1 MYFAKPPLI
10 PFTRS
15 ITKLDSLER
24 NNRQA
29 VLNRSHHL
37 GICTMIN
44 FHPIDGQ
51 RNFDQSVFPSVVL
64 NDGNFDTVEATNA
77 WIKQY
82 KAELEAELSNSGALL
97 FRGFPIN
104 SAETFDAF
112 SSAFGYP
119 SFTYKE
125 SLSNAVRINF
135 TDRVFTAN
143 EAPKDVEIFLH
154 HEMAQT
160 PISPE
165 KLFFFCNSAA
175 EQGGATPICRSDQ
188 LFKALESELPEL
200 ANEFK
205 NKGLRYTTHMP
216 SRDDAQSGQGRSWAS
231 TLSVETTEQAEKKLS
246 ELGYD
251 WQWQDNG
258 SLKAI
263 TPILP
268 AVLTLDNGKSVFYN
282 QLVAAYMGWDG
293 VREDPSSALAFGD
306 GSAIPKEGLERIAAL
321 SENYT
326 FDLQWQDGDV
336 ALLDNKIT
344 MHGRRP
350 YSGQRKRQVL
360 VALAA

>member
-1 MYFAKPPLI
+1 
-10 PFTRS
+10 
-15 ITKLDSLER
+15 
-24 NNRQA
+24 
-29 VLNRSHHL
+29 
-37 GICTMIN
+37 MIN
-44 FHPIDGQ
+44 FHKTDGQ
-51 RNFDQSVFPSVVL
+51 FNFDESVFPSVIL
-64 NDGNFDTVEATNA
+64 NESGFDSVEATSV
-77 WIKQY
+77 WIKENM
-82 KAELEAELSNSGALL
+82 AELEAELSNSGALL

-104 SAETFDAF
+104 NAETFDAF
-112 SSAFGYP
+112 SAAFGYP

-135 TDRVFTAN
+135 TERVFTAN
-143 EAPKDVEIFLH
+143 EAPKEVEIYLH

-160 PISPE
+160 PISPD
-165 KLFFFCNSAA
+165 KLFFYCNSAA
-175 EQGGATPICRSDQ
+175 DQGGATPICRSDQ
-188 LFKALESELPEL
+188 LFKALVSELPEL
-200 ANEFK
+200 AKDFE

-216 SRDDAQSGQGRSWAS
+216 SEDDAQSGQGRSWAS
-231 TLSVETTEQAEKKLS
+231 TLSVESKDEAEKKLA

-251 WQWQDNG
+251 WQWQPNG

-268 AVLTLDNGKSVFYN
+268 AVLDLKGKKVFYN

-293 VREDPSSALAFGD
+293 VRDDPSRALAFGD
-306 GSAIPKEGLERIAAL
+306 GSAIPKEGLERIAEL
-321 SENYT
+321 SKNYT

-350 YSGQRKRQVL
+350 YSGERKRQVL

>member
-1 MYFAKPPLI
+1 
-10 PFTRS
+10 
-15 ITKLDSLER
+15 
-24 NNRQA
+24 
-29 VLNRSHHL
+29 
-37 GICTMIN
+37 MIK
-44 FHPIDGQ
+44 FQKTDGQ
-51 RNFDQSVFPSVVL
+51 LSFDESVFPSVVL
-64 NDGNFDTVEATNA
+64 NEGRFDTVEATNA
-77 WIKQY
+77 WVQ
-82 KAELEAELSNSGALL
+82 EHLTQLEAELSNSGALL
-97 FRGFPIN
+97 FRGFPID
-104 SAETFDAF
+104 SAVTFDSF

-119 SFTYKE
+119 NFTYKE

-135 TDRVFTAN
+135 TERVFTAN
-143 EAPKDVEIFLH
+143 EAPKDVEIYLH

-175 EQGGATPICRSDQ
+175 DHGGATPICRSDQ
-188 LFKALESELPEL
+188 LFKALKAELPEL
-200 ANEFK
+200 AKEFES
-205 NKGLRYTTHMP
+205 KGLRYTTHMP
-216 SRDDAQSGQGRSWAS
+216 SEDDIQSGQGRSWAS
-231 TLSVETTEQAEKKLS
+231 TLSVESKDEAEKKLI

-251 WQWQDNG
+251 WQWQAND

-268 AVLTLDNGKSVFYN
+268 AVLELHGKKVFYN

-293 VREDPSSALAFGD
+293 VREDPSRALAFGD
-306 GSAIPKEGLERIAAL
+306 GSAIPKEGLERIAEL
-321 SENYT
+321 SKNFT

-350 YSGQRKRQVL
+350 YSGERKRQVL

>member
-1 MYFAKPPLI
+1 
-10 PFTRS
+10 
-15 ITKLDSLER
+15 
-24 NNRQA
+24 
-29 VLNRSHHL
+29 
-37 GICTMIN
+37 MIN
-44 FHPIDGQ
+44 FQKTDGQ
-51 RNFDQSVFPSVVL
+51 LNFDDSVFPSVVL
-64 NDGNFDTVEATNA
+64 NQGPLQTLEETNA
-77 WIKQY
+77 WIQENIT
-82 KAELEAELSNSGALL
+82 ELEAQLRHSGALL

-112 SSAFGYP
+112 SAAFGYP

-135 TDRVFTAN
+135 TERVFTAN
-143 EAPKDVEIFLH
+143 EAPKEVEIYLH

-175 EQGGATPICRSDQ
+175 DQGGATPICRSDQ
-188 LFKALESELPEL
+188 LFKALKLELPEL
-200 ANEFK
+200 AKDFE

-216 SRDDAQSGQGRSWAS
+216 SQDDIESGQGRSWAS
-231 TLSVETTEQAEKKLS
+231 TLSVASKDEAEKKLA

-251 WQWQDNG
+251 WQWLSNG

-268 AVLTLDNGKSVFYN
+268 AVLDLDGKKVFYN
-282 QLVAAYMGWDG
+282 QLVAAYMGWQG
-293 VREDPSSALAFGD
+293 VRDDPSCALAFGD
-306 GSAIPKEGLERIAAL
+306 GSAIPKEGLERIAEL
-321 SENYT
+321 SKDFT
-326 FDLQWQDGDV
+326 FDIQWQDGDV

-350 YSGQRKRQVL
+350 YSGERKRQVL

>member
-1 MYFAKPPLI
+1 
-10 PFTRS
+10 
-15 ITKLDSLER
+15 
-24 NNRQA
+24 
-29 VLNRSHHL
+29 
-37 GICTMIN
+37 MIN
-44 FHPIDGQ
+44 FQKTDGQ
-51 RNFDQSVFPSVVL
+51 LNFDDSVFPSVVL
-64 NDGNFDTVEATNA
+64 NQGPLQTLEETNA
-77 WIKQY
+77 WIQENIT
-82 KAELEAELSNSGALL
+82 ELEAQLRHSGALL

-112 SSAFGYP
+112 SAAFGYP

-135 TDRVFTAN
+135 TERVFTAN
-143 EAPKDVEIFLH
+143 EAPKEVEIYLH

-175 EQGGATPICRSDQ
+175 DQGGATPICRSDQ
-188 LFKALESELPEL
+188 LFKALKLELPEL
-200 ANEFK
+200 AKDFES
-205 NKGLRYTTHMP
+205 KGLRYTTHMP
-216 SRDDAQSGQGRSWAS
+216 SQDDIESGQGRSWAS
-231 TLSVETTEQAEKKLS
+231 TLSVASKDEAEKKLA

-251 WQWQDNG
+251 WQWLSNG

-268 AVLTLDNGKSVFYN
+268 AVLDLDGKKVFYN
-282 QLVAAYMGWDG
+282 QLVAAYMGWQG
-293 VREDPSSALAFGD
+293 VRDDPSCALAFGD
-306 GSAIPKEGLERIAAL
+306 GSAIPKEGLERIAEL
-321 SENYT
+321 SKDFT
-326 FDLQWQDGDV
+326 FDIQWQDGDV

-350 YSGQRKRQVL
+350 YSGERKRQVL